1 MKYGFAINLHRCIGC
16 RTCTVACKMEH
27 RLSENIQRI
36 RVLNDAG
43 ETTYDVPVGEYPNG
57 LSFTWRP
64 VPCQHCDNPVCVEVC
79 PAGATYKRED
89 GIVVVDSE
97 QCIGCQACVSA
108 CPYGVRYLDADLNVV
123 QKCNMCADRVDE
135 GLLPSCVAQ
144 CGGRARYFGDLDEGI
159 ESFEGPAPLD
169 VSSGDD
175 FKKLNPVDYDANV
188 GSRAKLVDAINAYD
202 DAEVYHLNDS
212 GNDPSF
218 AYILRGVK
226 WQTNPEFFFDP
237 TAPTKSREEAKP
249 LV

>member
-1 MKYGFAINLHRCIGC
+1 MTQKAIITDLNRCTGC
-16 RTCTVACKMEH
+16 LSCTVACK
-27 RLSENIQRI
+27 LIN
-36 RVLNDAG
+36 
-43 ETTYDVPVGEYPNG
+43 DVPVGNFWVRTLRVG
-57 LSFTWRP
+57 P
-64 VPCQHCDNPVCVEVC
+64 VPKAGGTGDFPDVDMYYLPVQCQHCANPECVEVC
-79 PAGATYKRED
+79 PTGASVKLDD
-89 GIVVVDSE
+89 GTVQIDAE
-97 QCIGCQACVSA
+97 QCIGCQLCISA
-108 CPYGVRYLDADLNVV
+108 CPYGVRYLNEDLNVV
-123 QKCNMCADRVDE
+123 QKCTMCHDTVE
-135 GLLPSCVAQ
+135 QGELPACVRT
-144 CGGRARYFGDLDEGI
+144 CGGRARFFGDLDEGI

-226 WQTNPEFFFDP
+226 WQTDPEFFFDP

>member
-1 MKYGFAINLHRCIGC
+1 MHKAIITDLNKCVGCMACSVGCKAVNGVDIGQQWI
-16 RTCTVACKMEH
+16 K
-27 RLSENIQRI
+27 IK
-36 RVLNDAG
+36 RVG
-43 ETTYDVPVGEYPNG
+43 PYPIEGGSGQFPDVEMYFLPMQ
-57 LSFTWRP
+57 
-64 VPCQHCDNPVCVEVC
+64 CQHCSNPECVTVC
-79 PAGATYKRED
+79 PTGASAIAED
-89 GIVVVDSE
+89 GTVQIDAE
-97 QCIGCQACVSA
+97 QCIGCGMCLDA

-226 WQTNPEFFFDP
+226 WQTDPEFFFDP

>member
-1 MKYGFAINLHRCIGC
+1 MSRKAIITDLNRCVGC
-16 RTCTVACKMEH
+16 LACSVACKVQNE
-27 RLSENIQRI
+27 
-36 RVLNDAG
+36 
-43 ETTYDVPVGEYPNG
+43 VPIGSYWNKVVRMG
-57 LSFTWRP
+57 P
-64 VPCQHCDNPVCVEVC
+64 VPKEDGGQFPNVEMYFLPLSCQHCANPECVNVC
-79 PAGATYKRED
+79 PTGATYKRED
-89 GIVVVDSE
+89 GIVVVDAE

-159 ESFEGPAPLD
+159 ESFEGPAPIN
-169 VSSGDD
+169 VESGDD
-175 FKKLNPVDYDANV
+175 FKKLSPVDYDANV

-237 TAPTKSREEAKP
+237 TAPTKSCEEAKP